1 MSALLGAAVCCLA
14 LRFEWEGQELRA
26 GRRPFYGV
34 EVPNVEPASAR
45 AASSQEAILY
55 PLSPAPLR
63 YLAEMSAGSL
73 NTAVVLEPP
82 LPPVPGKLRVRISL
96 EACADPAL
104 AKDQRLRCGPGAREF
119 GATVRRVIRHE
130 GPPPKADSEVLA
142 RGELSDSAPLDVV
155 LAFPRPPDRDEQID
169 LTLSSKSDPD
179 LSVRLYWHRALRP
192 RKEPAVWRSAP
203 RPHGPDSG
211 DR

>member
-1 MSALLGAAVCCLA
+1 MSPLAGAVVCCLA

-45 AASSQEAILY
+45 AAQAQEGVLY

-63 YLAEMSAGSL
+63 YLGEMSAGAR
-73 NTAVVLEPP
+73 NTAVVLDPP
-82 LPPVPGKLRVRISL
+82 LPPAPGRLRVRLTL

-104 AKDQRLRCGPGAREF
+104 AKNQRLRCGPEAREF
-119 GATVRRVIRHE
+119 GATVRRVVRHA
-130 GPPPKADSEVLA
+130 GPPPRAESEVLA
-142 RGELSDSAPLDVV
+142 RGVLSESAPLDVV
-155 LAFPRPPDRDEQID
+155 LTFPRPPDRDEQID

-179 LSVRLYWHRALRP
+179 FSVRLYWHRAVRP
-192 RKEPAVWRSAP
+192 RKEPAVWRPAP
-203 RPHGPDSG
+203 PPPAGR
-211 DR
+211 